1 MNWTPDSAHSAA
13 LCLRRL
19 PAESEL
25 SSARITAV
33 PPGGM
38 HTRKRSTAEPYTTS
52 PALTAESPSLPTA
65 TQKENTA
72 LTPAISQTA
81 TKAVTGMSEDKFR
94 SEMSYLAALS
104 IAKNLREKGL
114 LSEEEYAVIDTNLRA
129 EFSPSLGT
137 LLSEND
143 LI

>member
-1 MNWTPDSAHSAA
+1 
-13 LCLRRL
+13 
-19 PAESEL
+19 
-25 SSARITAV
+25 
-33 PPGGM
+33 
-38 HTRKRSTAEPYTTS
+38 
-52 PALTAESPSLPTA
+52 
-65 TQKENTA
+65 
-72 LTPAISQTA
+72 
-81 TKAVTGMSEDKFR
+81 MSEDKFC

-114 LSEEEYAVIDTNLRA
+114 MSEEEYAVIDTNLRA

>member
-1 MNWTPDSAHSAA
+1 
-13 LCLRRL
+13 
-19 PAESEL
+19 
-25 SSARITAV
+25 
-33 PPGGM
+33 
-38 HTRKRSTAEPYTTS
+38 
-52 PALTAESPSLPTA
+52 
-65 TQKENTA
+65 
-72 LTPAISQTA
+72 
-81 TKAVTGMSEDKFR
+81 MSEDKFR
-94 SEMSYLAALS
+94 SEMSYLASLS